1 MAKAPVYSPDGKKV
15 GEIKLPAGIFGLEPN
30 PTLLWEAV
38 QMYLANRRQ
47 GNHQAKTRAEVTG
60 SRRKIWRQK
69 HTGRARHGDRYA
81 PIFKGGGVAHGP
93 RKRDYSYSLPRKAL
107 RRALAMGL
115 SDRASEKRVIVVSP
129 GFQMEAPRTKEIQ
142 SFIEA
147 VDLSGKNTLI
157 ISSPGNRNLYLSG
170 RNMGRVKVA
179 TVNEANAYD
188 VLWSEFLVLEEP
200 CIKLLEERLS

>member
-1 MAKAPVYSPDGKKV
+1 MDKAPVYSPDGKKV
-15 GEIKLPAGIFGLEPN
+15 GETSLPAAVFGIEPN
-30 PTLLWEAV
+30 PTLLWEAAR
-38 QMYLANRRQ
+38 MYLANRRQ
-47 GNHQAKTRAEVTG
+47 GNAQAKTRAEVIG

-93 RKRDYSYSLPRKAL
+93 RRRDYSYSVPRKAL
-107 RRALAMGL
+107 RKALAMSL
-115 SDRASEKRVIVVSP
+115 SDRAAEKRVVVVSP
-129 GFQMEAPRTKEIQ
+129 GFQMTSPRTKDIWG
-142 SFIEA
+142 FLEA
-147 VDLSGKNTLI
+147 TELAGKNTLI

-170 RNMGRVKVA
+170 RNIERVRV
-179 TVNEANAYD
+179 TDVNEANAYD

>member
-1 MAKAPVYSPDGKKV
+1 MARAPVFSPDGKRV
-15 GEIKLPAGIFGLEPN
+15 GEVDLPPEVFGVEPN

-38 QMYLANRRQ
+38 RMYLANQRQ
-47 GNHQAKTRAEVTG
+47 GNAQAKTRGEVIG

-107 RRALAMGL
+107 RKALAMSL
-115 SDRASEKRVIVVSP
+115 SDRASEERVIVVSP
-129 GFQMEAPRTKEIQ
+129 GFQMESPRTKEIW
-142 SFIEA
+142 SFLEA
-147 VDLSGKNTLI
+147 ADLAGKNTLI

-170 RNMGRVKVA
+170 RNIEKVKV
-179 TVNEANAYD
+179 TEVNEANAYD

>member
-1 MAKAPVYSPDGKKV
+1 MAKAPVFSPDGKRV
-15 GEIKLPAGIFGLEPN
+15 GEIDLPDEVFGVEPN

-38 QMYLANRRQ
+38 RMYLANKRQ
-47 GNHQAKTRAEVTG
+47 GNAQAKTRGEVIG

-93 RKRDYSYSLPRKAL
+93 RKRDYSYYLPRKAL
-107 RRALAMGL
+107 KKALAMGL
-115 SDRASEKRVIVVSP
+115 SDRASEERIIVVSP
-129 GFQMEAPRTKEIQ
+129 GFQMESPRTKAIWN
-142 SFIEA
+142 FLEA
-147 VDLSGKNTLI
+147 AELAGKNTLI

-170 RNMGRVKVA
+170 RNIEKVKV
-179 TVNEANAYD
+179 TGVDEANAYD

-200 CIKLLEERLS
+200 CLKLLEERLS

>member
-1 MAKAPVYSPDGKKV
+1 MAKAPVYSPEGKKV
-15 GEIKLPAGIFGLEPN
+15 GEVNLPAGVFGLEPN
-30 PTLLWEAV
+30 PNLLWEAV
-38 QMYLANRRQ
+38 RMYLANRRQ
-47 GNHQAKTRAEVTG
+47 GNAQAKTRAEVVG
-60 SRRKIWRQK
+60 SRRKVWRQK

-115 SDRASEKRVIVVSP
+115 SDRASAERVIVVSP
-129 GFQMEAPRTKEIQ
+129 GFQLETPRTRDIW

-147 VDLSGKNTLI
+147 AKLSGKNTLI

-170 RNMGRVKVA
+170 RNIEKVKV
-179 TVNEANAYD
+179 TDINEANAYD